1 MQDAH
6 MKTVRSTCL
15 LLLTATLCMPAA
27 PQAGAARPEQAGMSS
42 DRLGRLDGFLSR
54 MQAEGKLAG
63 AVTAVVR
70 RGTLVSLKA
79 HGFADLETKRP
90 MQADA
95 IFHIQSMT
103 KPIATVAVLML
114 MEEGRLQLAD
124 PVAKFLPEFAEM
136 KVAVARSD
144 GTDGFDLVPAKRP
157 ITVLDLLTHR
167 AGFTGLPPRASPA
180 ATLRAQALQSLP
192 RQQDLTLEQ
201 YVRHLAASPL
211 DAQPGT
217 EFRYGPSTDVLGRV
231 IEVVTGQSLDDAL
244 RERIFVPLRMID
256 THFAVPA
263 DKQPRMVTAYARSG
277 PSGLKRLPPDPASPR
292 FRSAGGNLF
301 STAADYLRFCQM
313 LLNGGELAGTRLLSR
328 KTVELMLA
336 RQVDPLPL
344 VFLPG
349 QYFGLGVAVRK
360 TDGESGLIGS
370 PGSYGWSGGYNGY
383 FRIDPQEQLIMV
395 LLTQLVFSPTDLELQ
410 HGFHNAVMQAIVD

>member
-1 MQDAH
+1 
-6 MKTVRSTCL
+6 MKTFGSACL
-15 LLLTATLCMPAA
+15 LAVAATLCVPAA
-27 PQAGAARPEQAGMSS
+27 PQAVTARPGQAGMSG

-54 MQAEGKLAG
+54 LQAEGKLAG

-95 IFHIQSMT
+95 IFQIQSMT

-124 PVAKFLPEFAEM
+124 PVAKFLPEFADM
-136 KVAVARSD
+136 KVALARPD

-157 ITVLDLLTHR
+157 ITLLDLLTHR
-167 AGFTGLPPRASPA
+167 AGFTGLPPRPSPA

-211 DAQPGT
+211 DAQPGS

-231 IEVVTGQSLDDAL
+231 IEVVTGRPLDDAL
-244 RERIFVPLRMID
+244 RERIFVPLGMFD

-277 PSGLKRLPPDPASPR
+277 LSGLKRLPPDPANPR
-292 FRSAGGNLF
+292 FRSAGGNLY

-360 TDGESGLIGS
+360 ADGESGLIGS

-395 LLTQLVFSPTDLELQ
+395 LFTQLAFSPTDLELQ